1 MRYCIFLLLF
11 LFLFC
16 PTVKAQSTKSN
27 GDLWFLMSD
36 TEKHFFVSGY
46 CAGFDDGINHMVT
59 GLVVDLL
66 FDTERILDRF
76 VPKDKL
82 DIAKNSYKTS
92 KNYALDK
99 AGERIR
105 DNRVTI
111 TNVKEKM
118 NSLYLEKSNRKIS
131 MDAMIELAVDSIRG
145 IDISERILNS
155 RKFHNDPDAY
165 LKELLEK

>member
-16 PTVKAQSTKSN
+16 PTIKAQSTKSN

-46 CAGFDDGINHMVT
+46 CAGFDDGFNHMLT
-59 GLVVDLL
+59 GLSFYLL

-92 KNYALDK
+92 QKYALGK
-99 AGERIR
+99 VGERIR

-131 MDAMIELAVDSIRG
+131 MDTMIELAVDSIMG
-145 IDISERILNS
+145 IDISERILNR
-155 RKFHNDPDAY
+155 RKYYNDPDAY
-165 LKELLEK
+165 WKELLEK